1 MSDISD
7 PRNDPHG
14 KYNGNEI
21 VYVSQVLDS
30 ANYRTQEPFTVRFE
44 QAFAKRFGM
53 DFAIAHNS
61 GTTTLLSCL
70 AAAGVGMGDEVICP
84 AQAVLMNAATIL
96 YQNAVPVIADID
108 GETLN
113 IDPADIEKKITN
125 RTKAI
130 FVVHMH
136 GLPADMDPIM
146 AIAEKHGITVIE
158 DTAQCVLGTYKGR
171 LAGTMGHMASF
182 SMESKKHLSTGEGG
196 MVLTN
201 DEHFGTVVRKTAFN
215 GYRAMTAGKPLR
227 QLLPEQ
233 FQDPDY
239 ERHDT
244 LGLNFRM
251 NEVTAA
257 VGLAQLE
264 RIDQIVGR
272 RQQVAEYF
280 MDAISSCDWMVPQK
294 VPDDYVNSYYTFT
307 ARYKGKQAIGA
318 SWKDFYNKYKAM
330 GGDGFYAGLK
340 VVYSEPMMREKV
352 FLKSGYLPPD
362 QGPEG
367 DRFAYE
373 QGMCPVAEEAQPEMM
388 SFKTNYRDMET
399 AKQQAGILGDL
410 IKDLDK

>member
-1 MSDISD
+1 
-7 PRNDPHG
+7 
-14 KYNGNEI
+14 
-21 VYVSQVLDS
+21 
-30 ANYRTQEPFTVRFE
+30 
-44 QAFAKRFGM
+44 
-53 DFAIAHNS
+53 
-61 GTTTLLSCL
+61 
-70 AAAGVGMGDEVICP
+70 
-84 AQAVLMNAATIL
+84 
-96 YQNAVPVIADID
+96 
-108 GETLN
+108 
-113 IDPADIEKKITN
+113 
-125 RTKAI
+125 
-130 FVVHMH
+130 
-136 GLPADMDPIM
+136 
-146 AIAEKHGITVIE
+146 
-158 DTAQCVLGTYKGR
+158 
-171 LAGTMGHMASF
+171 
-182 SMESKKHLSTGEGG
+182 

-201 DEHFGTVVRKTAFN
+201 DEHFGTVVRKTGFN

-280 MDAISSCDWMVPQK
+280 MDAISSCDWIVPQK

-352 FLKSGYLPPD
+352 FLKSGYLSPD
-362 QGPEG
+362 QGLEG

-373 QGMCPVAEEAQPEMM
+373 HGMCPVAEEVQPEMM